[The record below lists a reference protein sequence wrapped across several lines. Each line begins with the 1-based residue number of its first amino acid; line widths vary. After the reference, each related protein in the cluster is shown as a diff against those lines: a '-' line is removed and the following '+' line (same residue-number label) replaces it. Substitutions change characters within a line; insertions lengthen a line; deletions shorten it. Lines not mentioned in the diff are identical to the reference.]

1 MLYVFIFLLL
11 VLAILV
17 TIICIIRRQ
26 VNASLEALE
35 DFEDNGLCSCVRDYD
50 SYSTS
55 EPVEASN
62 LEPSD
67 SCDDSTESDD

>member
-17 TIICIIRRQ
+17 TLICIIRRQ

-50 SYSTS
+50 SYSMS

-67 SCDDSTESDD
+67 DSTASDD